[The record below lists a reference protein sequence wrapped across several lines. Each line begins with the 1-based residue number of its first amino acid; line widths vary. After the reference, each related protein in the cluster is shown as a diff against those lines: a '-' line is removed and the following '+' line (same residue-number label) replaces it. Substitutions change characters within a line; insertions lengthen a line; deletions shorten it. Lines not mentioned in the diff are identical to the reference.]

1 MEGASGA
8 DGTGEVDSMKNNI
21 DDIKAELTEVREAKK
36 IQSQAYSK
44 LMEARQKVMGDVPKM
59 FEEREAINAKIRE
72 KIQERNV
79 LRDDFNAKQRLFSTY
94 LNEARQIRN
103 DKARLERE
111 QREKEWE
118 ERRKSEMP
126 DEGPKALPFA
136 EDLQYLENMMN
147 YLKSHLPKEADEE
160 KKVADTPVVNAPA
173 GNLVMVSKD
182 KREEEFFF
190 APTKKKQLKKKG
202 PGKAKPLVHSMETL
216 SFFEKYKVAPPP
228 DATAVPEAITAVE
241 GKVKE
246 FKEKQEKEVAKMK
259 KKEEGKDKEEED
271 AAEDAKPE
279 AAAEDA

>member
-1 MEGASGA
+1 MVTKYAAMEGQSG
-8 DGTGEVDSMKNNI
+8 GETGEVDTMKNNI
-21 DDIKAELTEVREAKK
+21 EYIKAELTEVREAKK

-59 FEEREAINAKIRE
+59 FEEREAINAQIRE

-79 LRDDFNAKQRLFSTY
+79 LRDDFNAKQRLFSAY
-94 LNEARQIRN
+94 LNEARAIRN

-147 YLKSHLPKEADEE
+147 YLKDKLPKEAVDEE
-160 KKVADTPVVNAPA
+160 KKDEAAPTNAPA
-173 GNLVMVSKD
+173 GNLVLLNKNQ
-182 KREEEFFF
+182 REEEFFF

-202 PGKAKPLVHSMETL
+202 PGAKGSRSCIRWKRLAS
-216 SFFEKYKVAPPP
+216 
-228 DATAVPEAITAVE
+228 
-241 GKVKE
+241 
-246 FKEKQEKEVAKMK
+246 
-259 KKEEGKDKEEED
+259 
-271 AAEDAKPE
+271 
-279 AAAEDA
+279 